1 MENMN
6 FTHSSRSCWSLL
18 RKLGAANETTRS
30 KSHIS
35 PNSVASRLVNVSNSI
50 KLNKREIRN
59 MKRKLY
65 KQRKSALTSET
76 LSRPF
81 SAKAKVIA
89 ILKPGK
95 PANEASSYR
104 PISLLSVCHKFL
116 EKLIY
121 NRISPII
128 EEHLPIEQAGFR
140 PNRNC
145 CD

>member
-1 MENMN
+1 LNNSRKEKWNKLMENMN

-30 KSHIS
+30 KSTIS

-65 KQRKSALTSET
+65 KQRKSALTSEI

-81 SAKAKVIA
+81 SVEEMQEV
-89 ILKPGK
+89 GK
-95 PANEASSYR
+95 T
-104 PISLLSVCHKFL
+104 
-116 EKLIY
+116 
-121 NRISPII
+121 
-128 EEHLPIEQAGFR
+128 EEQKSCGF
-140 PNRNC
+140 
-145 CD
+145 